1 MTNNI
6 VRLPEEIKQEFRV
19 DTNGQITV
27 SIRGAAR
34 LADIDH
40 KALSYAFNTGG
51 EENLSQLAKFLIEQG
66 FKAGEITQWNQT
78 GIPDIAIAFI
88 LEYYAYEC
96 REDRRKEQAKKFCR
110 AFRAIGFRAWA
121 QQQLGWQAESTLSLE
136 DTITLANFASTT
148 AQNAGVSKA
157 IAETIKLDSIMQ
169 IAPQAKPLLQPQKQA
184 ITSAHPLPETAVT
197 PTIIGQRLATKL
209 GHPKISS
216 RAINKKLLALG
227 YQTSVTRIKKST
239 GKEVH
244 DYYRPT
250 EKTLNGNHGQLEM
263 TSYQDGT
270 GKNTK
275 YQLRW
280 FNTIVE
286 ILANNWEVK

>member
-1 MTNNI
+1 MSQI
-6 VRLPEEIKQEFRV
+6 FHLPEDIRQEF
-19 DTNGQITV
+19 
-27 SIRGAAR
+27 SIDEKGKAYASQSAIAR
-34 LADIDH
+34 LCGVTQQAINKLLLQLKGTTKPVSESLEPFTGIDYMATT
-40 KALSYAFNTGG
+40 K
-51 EENLSQLAKFLIEQG
+51 
-66 FKAGEITQWNQT
+66 
-78 GIPDIAIAFI
+78 IPDIVVAAII
-88 LEYYAYEC
+88 NHYAMYA
-96 REDRRKEQAKKFCR
+96 RKTTEEAKKVSLCFQ
-110 AFRAIGFRAWA
+110 AIGIRTWI
-121 QQQLGWQAESTLSLE
+121 QTELGWQQEKPQLSLE

-157 IAETIKLDSIMQ
+157 LAETIKLESIMQ

-184 ITSAHPLPETAVT
+184 ITSAHPLTETAVT

-239 GKEVH
+239 GREVH

-286 ILANNWEVK
+286 ILANNWEVKS